1 MNAGT
6 CGVGSWTRTL
16 GVVALVLVAAW
27 SEADAQ
33 GGKGKGSG
41 KKPPDP
47 AKGVKHGFVKHEFQG
62 AIYQVFVPKHYDGK
76 KAFPTILFLHGSGSR
91 GTDGDKPTHEGLG
104 KAIRHRLQ
112 DKKDFNFLAVFPQTQ
127 GNWHANSPDGERAA
141 AILTVVEQLYKV
153 DPNRVYL
160 TGLSLGGIGTWSL
173 AAAYPQKWAAIVPV
187 SGIGP
192 RIGEI
197 DKKTG
202 LPAKK
207 DGNNDVDVLDMTAVE
222 RVKNIPTWVF
232 HSKADEGIPFHH
244 SADMVRALEKLGAK
258 PKHTWFD
265 RYSHA
270 ETFDHVYIGTPQVYD
285 WMLKH
290 KR

>member
-1 MNAGT
+1 M
-6 CGVGSWTRTL
+6 
-16 GVVALVLVAAW
+16 VALVLVGAW

-33 GGKGKGSG
+33 AGKGKGSG

-47 AKGVKHGFVKHEFQG
+47 AKGIKHGFVMHEFQG
-62 AIYQVFVPKHYDGK
+62 AKYQVFVPKHYDGK

-104 KAIRHRLQ
+104 KAIRHRLGE
-112 DKKDFNFLAVFPQTQ
+112 KKDFGFLAIFPQAQ
-127 GNWHANSPDGERAA
+127 EHENWHANNVGGQRAM

-153 DPNRVYL
+153 DPHRVYL

-173 AAAYPQKWAAIVPV
+173 AAAVPQKWAAIVPV
-187 SGIGP
+187 SGHGP
-192 RIGEI
+192 IIGEI

-202 LPAKK
+202 EATKK
-207 DGNNDVDVLDMTAVE
+207 DSNNDVDVLDMAAVE
-222 RVKNIPTWVF
+222 RIKNIPTWVF
-232 HSKADEGIPFHH
+232 HSKADEGLLFHH

-265 RYSHA
+265 KYSHA
-270 ETFDHVYIGTPQVYD
+270 DTFDHVYIGTPQVYD